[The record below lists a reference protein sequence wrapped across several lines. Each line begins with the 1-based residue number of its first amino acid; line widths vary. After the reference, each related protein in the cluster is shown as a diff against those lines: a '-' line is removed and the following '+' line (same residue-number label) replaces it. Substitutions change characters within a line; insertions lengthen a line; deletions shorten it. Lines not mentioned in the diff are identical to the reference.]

1 MTATNYSAVSS
12 GCDIYDARIA
22 LTVTVVAL
30 IFLHKD
36 VAYQEE
42 AGDRPQKSG
51 TMSEVVSMPE
61 DQIFQQKLID

>member
-1 MTATNYSAVSS
+1 
-12 GCDIYDARIA
+12 
-22 LTVTVVAL
+22 VVAL

-42 AGDRPQKSG
+42 ARDRPQKSG
-51 TMSEVVSMPE
+51 TMSEVVSMTE